1 MDPEAT
7 NLTLA
12 ERIKKEYAL
21 LNVFSQ
27 EIGDAHMRGDLH
39 LHDLGFIDRPYCSGQ
54 SLEYIKKFGLN
65 LPNSLSMAKPAKHP
79 EVLLAHMVKFAAALQ
94 SNFAGAIGWDAVNLF
109 FAPYL
114 EGLSDR
120 EVKQLAQMLIYE
132 FSQQAVARG
141 GQAIFTDINLYWEVP
156 KHFENVLAIGPNGEF
171 TGKTYG
177 EYLDQSQRFVWA
189 LFDVYREG
197 DAVGRPFFFPKP
209 LVHITEKFFQTPGH
223 MDFLHHICDVAAE
236 RGNTYFVF
244 DRGNT
249 AKVSECCRLSFK
261 LEKSDLEDAQY
272 PWRMRYCALQN
283 VTLNLPRIAYQCG
296 GDDTKLFCQDPRG
309 LRPRPCEAHLEK
321 KDFLERLLA
330 LGDAGPLALLTMKK
344 DGQPYLR
351 MHRATFLI
359 GMVGLNEMIQV
370 HRGKQLHESDEALK
384 FGLKVIAY
392 MKLLA
397 DKMSQKYNLRFV
409 LEQTP
414 AESTAY
420 RFAKLDLRDF
430 SPRSGHVVKGDI
442 SRGEV
447 YYTNSTYLNVGSVL
461 NPIDRVRKEGLFH
474 PLIEA
479 GSLTHIWLGES
490 RPSQESLANF
500 VTKVFR
506 HSQNDQI
513 AFSPEFTTCT
523 ACGQTARGLSHQCAY
538 CGSPEVEGITRI
550 TGYFTKVSS
559 WNKGKLGEL
568 RDRHRSG
575 GYFSFN
581 DLAESKNEGDAAK
594 WREQA
599 SPVSMPLNV

>member
-1 MDPEAT
+1 
-7 NLTLA
+7 
-12 ERIKKEYAL
+12 
-21 LNVFSQ
+21 
-27 EIGDAHMRGDLH
+27 
-39 LHDLGFIDRPYCSGQ
+39 
-54 SLEYIKKFGLN
+54 
-65 LPNSLSMAKPAKHP
+65 
-79 EVLLAHMVKFAAALQ
+79 
-94 SNFAGAIGWDAVNLF
+94 
-109 FAPYL
+109 
-114 EGLSDR
+114 
-120 EVKQLAQMLIYE
+120 
-132 FSQQAVARG
+132 
-141 GQAIFTDINLYWEVP
+141 
-156 KHFENVLAIGPNGEF
+156 
-171 TGKTYG
+171 
-177 EYLDQSQRFVWA
+177 
-189 LFDVYREG
+189 
-197 DAVGRPFFFPKP
+197 
-209 LVHITEKFFQTPGH
+209 
-223 MDFLHHICDVAAE
+223 
-236 RGNTYFVF
+236 
-244 DRGNT
+244 
-249 AKVSECCRLSFK
+249 
-261 LEKSDLEDAQY
+261 
-272 PWRMRYCALQN
+272 MRYSALQN

-296 GDDTKLFCQDPRG
+296 GEDTKLFAKINEMFG
-309 LRPRPCEAHLEK
+309 KAVKAHLEK
-321 KDFLERLLA
+321 KVFLERLLA
-330 LGDAGPLALLTMKK
+330 LGDHGPLALLTMKK

-370 HRGKQLHESDEALK
+370 HRGEQLHDSDEALK

-397 DKMSQKYNLRFV
+397 DKMSQKYNMRFV

-490 RPSQESLANF
+490 RPSGESLANF
-500 VTKVFR
+500 VIKVFR

-523 ACGQTARGLSHQCAY
+523 ACGQTSRGLSEHCSY
-538 CGSPEVEGITRI
+538 CGSTEVEGITRI

-568 RDRHRSG
+568 RDRYRNE
-575 GYFSFN
+575 GYFSASGPA
-581 DLAESKNEGDAAK
+581 DSKTDGEASK
-594 WREQA
+594 WRGQTPSA
-599 SPVSMPLNV
+599 NLVV